1 MVRRALGALVIV
13 LFVSVGIASTAWA
26 KSERTLAKAACIT
39 GAATWD
45 GSTSAGGA
53 AARAVVA
60 AKPFSDLTA
69 AKDKEL
75 RKVVRAVVNDPDSQ
89 SAVQAFGAWCKKH
102 FATVAKVRA
111 GSYEVSLL
119 NRKSG

>member
-1 MVRRALGALVIV
+1 M
-13 LFVSVGIASTAWA
+13 LFVSVGIASNAWA
-26 KSERTLAKAACIT
+26 KSERTLAKTACIT

-45 GSTSAGGA
+45 GGTRAGGA
-53 AARAVVA
+53 AARAVVG
-60 AKPFSDLTA
+60 AKPFSDLTG
-69 AKDKEL
+69 AKDTEL

-89 SAVQAFGAWCKKH
+89 SAVDAFGAWCKKH

-119 NRKSG
+119 SRKSG